1 MNNTQVLCRI
11 NMKKTFKP
19 QNVTVAIQYRDGT
32 ILSSESV
39 IVSIKPMFLGNFTIS
54 P

>member
-11 NMKKTFKP
+11 NVKKTFKQ
-19 QNVTVAIQYRDGT
+19 QNVTVGIQYRDGT
-32 ILSSESV
+32 ILSSEPV
-39 IVSIKPMFLGNFTIS
+39 IVSIKPMFLGNFSIS